1 MYFDPLKAERNERGA
16 TTRVDGKH
24 SPFNRGPEERV
35 LPENHTGVLQKE
47 SLPAPTLQL
56 RGQ

>member
-1 MYFDPLKAERNERGA
+1 MGGGA

-47 SLPAPTLQL
+47 SLPAPSLQL
-56 RGQ
+56 GGQ